1 MFEAYQSVSGNQH
14 QLNLNRLSNNGY
26 RMISLS
32 VYGDPSDPRYA
43 AVWVQRSG
51 PAWVAVH
58 GVDSTGY
65 QPFFDTWTKKGYVPV
80 LVTAT
85 GQVTNAVFAA
95 VFEQG
100 IAGPWFAR
108 HNITSGPDTE
118 VDTFQNQNA
127 TAHAQNMILR
137 SVTIYGTSTDRRYA
151 AIWHANPNFV
161 KWHISPLD
169 TDADYQATFNA
180 ETQLPGY
187 GLAGYRPAYVTL
199 SSDYIYCSEFTD
211 NVIGPW
217 SARYGMTS
225 NDYQGEFNKQT
236 AHGFYPICVQG
247 GGVGDQTRY
256 AAIFAQCDLPLTRQW
271 TTRGTAVSA
280 LTGFDDIMQ
289 NFMQANAVRAAQ
301 LTIAKNGVIKLAR
314 AYTWAELGYHP
325 TQTSDTFLLA
335 SCSKIFTAAAIQ
347 SLYDANTLTGTTAVY
362 PLLGFSHPADT
373 RSETITIQ
381 QLLDHKGGYDD
392 TNTGSGF
399 DPTYSMRQIG
409 LSTTS
414 SSSVDKLE
422 IARYMYARSLDFTPG
437 TDYKYSKI
445 DEALVTLVVMTT
457 CLKLSVHFRSTV
469 PQRSSLQIK
478 AHD

>member
-100 IAGPWFAR
+100 IAGSWFAR

-118 VDTFQNQNA
+118 MDTFQYQNA

-169 TDADYQATFNA
+169 TAADYQATFNA

-199 SSDYIYCSEFTD
+199 SSDHIYCSEFTD

-217 SARYGMTS
+217 SARYGMPL
-225 NDYQGEFNKQT
+225 NDY
-236 AHGFYPICVQG
+236 
-247 GGVGDQTRY
+247 
-256 AAIFAQCDLPLTRQW
+256 
-271 TTRGTAVSA
+271 
-280 LTGFDDIMQ
+280 
-289 NFMQANAVRAAQ
+289 
-301 LTIAKNGVIKLAR
+301 
-314 AYTWAELGYHP
+314 
-325 TQTSDTFLLA
+325 
-335 SCSKIFTAAAIQ
+335 
-347 SLYDANTLTGTTAVY
+347 
-362 PLLGFSHPADT
+362 
-373 RSETITIQ
+373 
-381 QLLDHKGGYDD
+381 
-392 TNTGSGF
+392 
-399 DPTYSMRQIG
+399 
-409 LSTTS
+409 
-414 SSSVDKLE
+414 
-422 IARYMYARSLDFTPG
+422 
-437 TDYKYSKI
+437 
-445 DEALVTLVVMTT
+445 
-457 CLKLSVHFRSTV
+457 
-469 PQRSSLQIK
+469 
-478 AHD
+478 